1 MNEYRYYKMCIKKDD
16 DYFEEQI
23 NFRTVYSTDTDI
35 IKEENSKACIEYDL
49 SSGQLSLECNFD
61 NIGKYITNDE
71 FVAIR
76 NDSEVETSLLDMV
89 YGPMTFSDNIG
100 IRTYDTYG
108 RRKARENFLNEVC
121 DIINSHCG
129 VKVSWRYITDD
140 ADLNHQRSIMTISN
154 FEKIMNE
161 TKRKTLEWLAIKRRL
176 SEKGYN
182 KNDFKIKIGYC
193 HYDADEGYPLYLNV
207 AEDYYN
213 SFRLD
218 TDKKYNSARSIFELI
233 IYKEEWYDTMYFSWD
248 NEALETYKYLF
259 FKNKDEF
266 KEEYGSGATDFYDS
280 EFDLM
285 CWEEEMLFRG

>member
-1 MNEYRYYKMCIKKDD
+1 
-16 DYFEEQI
+16 
-23 NFRTVYSTDTDI
+23 
-35 IKEENSKACIEYDL
+35 
-49 SSGQLSLECNFD
+49 
-61 NIGKYITNDE
+61 
-71 FVAIR
+71 
-76 NDSEVETSLLDMV
+76 
-89 YGPMTFSDNIG
+89 
-100 IRTYDTYG
+100 
-108 RRKARENFLNEVC
+108 
-121 DIINSHCG
+121 
-129 VKVSWRYITDD
+129 
-140 ADLNHQRSIMTISN
+140 MTISN

-182 KNDFKIKIGYC
+182 KDDFKIKIGYC

-248 NEALETYKYLF
+248 NEALETYQYLF

-285 CWEEEMLFRG
+285 CWEEEILFRG